1 MKTKMYAIEF
11 AALILAIASITAVSP
26 ACVAQHAAGTLKPL
40 TAQQAINTHGI
51 SDLHFSPDGTHVAM
65 TVSEPVKAHLA

>member
-1 MKTKMYAIEF
+1 MKTKMNGFQF

-26 ACVAQHAAGTLKPL
+26 ACVAQQAAGALKPL

-51 SDLHFSPDGTHVAM
+51 SDLHFSPMART
-65 TVSEPVKAHLA
+65 SR